1 LLGVVPTISRHAR
14 EVRECLSWTMVGI
27 GLLLSLFA
35 MLASDDL
42 WLGPFRSDCQL
53 RIYCWKGR
61 ALGKAA
67 IYSGIATARVT
78 NWYLAGGPCHNAS
91 RVKTVH
97 ASDVSVGH
105 NTRAK
110 VDCPLVAYWHFAM
123 NPFDVAVVG

>member
-1 LLGVVPTISRHAR
+1 
-14 EVRECLSWTMVGI
+14 MVGI

-42 WLGPFRSDCQL
+42 WLGPFRSDHCQL

-61 ALGKAA
+61 ALDKAA
-67 IYSGIATARVT
+67 ICSGIATARVT

-97 ASDVSVGH
+97 ACLAKCPSVKRPGLKWIVPWWL
-105 NTRAK
+105 T
-110 VDCPLVAYWHFAM
+110 
-123 NPFDVAVVG
+123 GISQ